1 MTGQCPAVFILLKMR
16 NDAQRP
22 FGPFDISTRSGVPS
36 AKDMKT
42 PAAITLLVALAVATF
57 AQDSPNTPP
66 STNAPSRPT
75 QNPPARVLNVAPSGK
90 PRQEIEVLAPERP
103 KESEEVNTNLFPK
116 MPQGPT
122 VSYGGLASDIKKST
136 NRWKMFSLRQPANV
150 KRDEANVIRNTRTEG
165 GPAVKIFSVD
175 F

>member
-1 MTGQCPAVFILLKMR
+1 
-16 NDAQRP
+16 
-22 FGPFDISTRSGVPS
+22 
-36 AKDMKT
+36 MKA
-42 PAAITLLVALAVATF
+42 PVAITLLTALAFATF
-57 AQDSPNTPP
+57 AQDSPTPKAGA
-66 STNAPSRPT
+66 NAPAKPT
-75 QNPPARVLNVAPSGK
+75 QNSPVHTLNVAPTGK

-136 NRWKMFSLRQPANV
+136 NRGKMFSLRQPTNL